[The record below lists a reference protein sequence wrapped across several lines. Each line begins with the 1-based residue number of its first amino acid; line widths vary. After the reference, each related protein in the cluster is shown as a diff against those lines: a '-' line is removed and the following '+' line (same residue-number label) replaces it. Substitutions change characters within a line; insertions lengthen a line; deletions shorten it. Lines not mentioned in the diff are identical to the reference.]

1 MTLVDFLRARLDEDE
16 SVAERLR
23 SSSVGDPW
31 GWQPN
36 RLETC
41 EKRRVDYPPAR
52 VLADVKAK
60 RAIVEAHQ
68 GWHVCPNTDGQ
79 GYTDYHDG
87 SNPKRPRRR
96 TVPDAAP
103 PRLGLRR
110 PPGLRRDVGTVT
122 R

>member
-1 MTLVDFLRARLDEDE
+1 MTLVEFLTARLDEDE
-16 SVAERLR
+16 AVAERLR

-60 RAIVEAHQ
+60 RAIVAEHVNGEAWCDFCRGGLESDWCTCRTLRHLATAYAD
-68 GWHVCPNTDGQ
+68 HP
-79 GYTDYHDG
+79 DY
-87 SNPKRPRRR
+87 
-96 TVPDAAP
+96 DATWAP
-103 PRLGLRR
+103 
-110 PPGLRRDVGTVT
+110 
-122 R
+122 